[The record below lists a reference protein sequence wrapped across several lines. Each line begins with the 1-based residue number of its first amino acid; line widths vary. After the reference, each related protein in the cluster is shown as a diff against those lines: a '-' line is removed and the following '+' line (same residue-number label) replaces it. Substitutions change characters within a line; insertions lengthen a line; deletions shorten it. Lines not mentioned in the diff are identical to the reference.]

1 MGTVT
6 ILPLARRV
14 GLVKKIADRLQQF
27 ERAQAPGAADKWW
40 RDRITEYEVRAKS
53 WGVGAYEIDRQL
65 RGLHHAVRAELHRR
79 HLETAKKRDG
89 GAR

>member
-14 GLVKKIADRLQQF
+14 GLVKKVADRLQRF
-27 ERAQAPGAADKWW
+27 EREQAPGAADAWW
-40 RDRITEYEVRAKS
+40 VKLISDYRTKAQA

-79 HLETAKKRDG
+79 NIETARKRDG
-89 GAR
+89 GAG

>member
-1 MGTVT
+1 LGTVT

-40 RDRITEYEVRAKS
+40 RNMITEYEARAKS

-79 HLETAKKRDG
+79 SVEASQHHDRTGR
-89 GAR
+89 